1 MFPPEQLPKS
11 LRLQCLSVLKILPE
25 MRGCGE
31 LTEDV
36 YSKKTVF

>member
-1 MFPPEQLPKS
+1 MS
-11 LRLQCLSVLKILPE
+11 LFGLRAEVRRLQCLSVRKILPE